1 VTDVERAL
9 GLPAFNEAAGGL
21 SWITTAEILESI
33 GQAFYALDRDLRFVY
48 INQVT
53 ERAWRRR
60 REDLLGAI
68 ATDIFPHWAG
78 TESHAAHL
86 RALKSGQ
93 PLSIETY
100 SAIVG
105 APVEINIFPRSDG
118 LSVYFHDISARK
130 RMERALRDRDELFSL
145 AENSAGIGVWD
156 MDMATRLVQATPQF
170 FRILGLAPSNEA
182 VPIDRIRAVRH
193 PDDREHVVNNFKLA
207 LESGEDQYE
216 AEYRIIRP
224 DDGQVRWIFGR
235 GRIFRDISGE
245 PVRYAGVDIDI
256 TDRKR
261 TEEAL
266 RESEERYR
274 TLIEN
279 ANDLVFTLDLDF
291 RITSANPAVKSL
303 LGYAPEEIVGT
314 QLSRYVPAEQ
324 LAKHKEML
332 RRKLVGET
340 GTTRYEM
347 QVIGRNGQ
355 ARTLETN
362 SRLSYDRDG
371 KPNAIHAISRDITER
386 KKFEEHLS
394 FTTRELSH
402 RTKNVLAVVLAM
414 VRQIG
419 KQTESFDQF
428 EERFSGC
435 IKSLAFCHDLLV
447 ESDWQ
452 GADLRSLIAMQV
464 APFGGLDDKKIVATG
479 PAITLSPQATQ
490 LIGLALHEL
499 ATNAAKHGALT
510 VPAGTVAIEWQPAN
524 GSGGTRLAWREQNGP
539 RVKSPTRR
547 GFGHTVLERMA
558 GSLGGD
564 VSLEFLPEGLRWSL
578 VFDEM
583 HIVRG

>member
-1 VTDVERAL
+1 
-9 GLPAFNEAAGGL
+9 LPTLDEPVGGL
-21 SWITTAEILESI
+21 SWISTAEILESI
-33 GQAFYALDRDLRFVY
+33 GQAFYALDRQLRFVY
-48 INQVT
+48 INQVA
-53 ERAWRRR
+53 ERAWQRR
-60 REDLLGAI
+60 REDLLGEI
-68 ATDIFPHWAG
+68 ATDVFPHWAG
-78 TESHAAHL
+78 TESYLAHQQVL
-86 RALKSGQ
+86 RTGE
-93 PLSIETY
+93 PHSIETY

-105 APVEINIFPRSDG
+105 APVEISIFPRTGG
-118 LSVYFHDISARK
+118 LAVYFHDISARK
-130 RMERALRDRDELFSL
+130 RLERELRERDEVLSL

-156 MDMATRLVQATPQF
+156 VDMATRLVSATPQF
-170 FRILGLAPSNEA
+170 FRILGLPPGRGP
-182 VPIDRIRAVRH
+182 VPIELLRSVRH
-193 PDDREHVVNNFKLA
+193 PDDREHVVNNFKTA

-216 AEYRIIRP
+216 AEYRIIRA

-235 GRIFRDISGE
+235 GRIFRDASGR

-303 LGYAPEEIVGT
+303 LGYTPEEMTGT
-314 QLSRYVPAEQ
+314 QLSQYVPAEQ

-332 RRKLVGET
+332 RRKLTRET
-340 GTTRYEM
+340 GATRYEM
-347 QVIGRNGQ
+347 QVIDRNGQ
-355 ARTLETN
+355 IRTLETN
-362 SRLSYDRDG
+362 SRLSYDREG

-386 KKFEEHLS
+386 KKYEEHLS

-419 KQTESFDQF
+419 KQTESFEQF
-428 EERFSGC
+428 EDRFSGC

-452 GADLRSLIAMQV
+452 GADLRNLIAMQV
-464 APFGGLDDKKIVATG
+464 APFGGLDGNKLVATG
-479 PAITLSPQATQ
+479 PAMTLSPQATQ

-510 VPAGTVAIEWQPAN
+510 APAGSVSIQWQPASGN
-524 GSGGTRLAWREQNGP
+524 GAARLSWREQNGP
-539 RVKSPTRR
+539 RVKPPMRR

-558 GSLGGD
+558 ASLGGD
-564 VSLEFLPEGLRWSL
+564 VSLEFKPEGVRWTVVL
-578 VFDEM
+578 DPM

>member
-1 VTDVERAL
+1 MTDVERAL
-9 GLPAFNEAAGGL
+9 GLPALNEPVGGL

-33 GQAFYALDRDLRFVY
+33 GQAFYALDRELRFVY
-48 INQVT
+48 INQVA
-53 ERAWRRR
+53 ERSWRRR
-60 REDLLGAI
+60 REDLLGER
-68 ATDIFPHWAG
+68 ATDIFPHWVG
-78 TESHAAHL
+78 TESHTAHL
-86 RALKSGQ
+86 RVLKTGKA
-93 PLSIETY
+93 LSIETY

-105 APVEINIFPRSDG
+105 APVEINIFPRPEG

-130 RMERALRDRDELFSL
+130 RMERALRERDELFSL

-156 MDMATRLVQATPQF
+156 MDMGTRLVQATPQF
-170 FRILGLAPSNEA
+170 FRILGLPPSNEP
-182 VPIDRIRAVRH
+182 VPIEGIRSVRH

-207 LESGEDQYE
+207 LESGDDQYE

-235 GRIFRDISGE
+235 GRIFRDISGK

-291 RITSANPAVKSL
+291 RITSANPAVKPL
-303 LGYAPEEIVGT
+303 LGYDPEEMTGT
-314 QLSRYVPAEQ
+314 QLSQYVPAEQ

-332 RRKLVGET
+332 RRKLAGET
-340 GTTRYEM
+340 STTRYEM
-347 QVIGRNGQ
+347 QVVGRSGQ
-355 ARTLETN
+355 VRTLETN

-371 KPNAIHAISRDITER
+371 KPNAIHAIARDVTER
-386 KKFEEHLS
+386 KKYEEHLS

-419 KQTESFDQF
+419 KQTASFDQF

-464 APFGGLDDKKIVATG
+464 APFGGLDDTKISATG

-510 VPAGTVAIEWQPAN
+510 APAGTVAIEWRPAS
-524 GSGGTRLAWREQNGP
+524 GSGATRLAWREHNGP
-539 RVKSPTRR
+539 RLKPPTRR

-558 GSLGGD
+558 ASLGGD
-564 VSLEFLPEGLRWSL
+564 VSLEFKPEGLRWSL
-578 VFDEM
+578 VLDEM